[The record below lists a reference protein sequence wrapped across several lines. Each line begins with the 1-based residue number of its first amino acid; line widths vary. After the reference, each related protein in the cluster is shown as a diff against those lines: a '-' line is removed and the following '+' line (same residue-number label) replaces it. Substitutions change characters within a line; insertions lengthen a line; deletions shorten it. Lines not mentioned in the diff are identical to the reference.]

1 MSTQPESPEV
11 LRRRR
16 RNERIFTA
24 WEQTEGGGRRYWYDV
39 SGRAGWRARYVK
51 EVDALERT
59 TSFRQEIYDAEGRLR
74 EVHQKHPVDTGHMR
88 VGNGE
93 VS

>member
-1 MSTQPESPEV
+1 MSRWGRRAQVYGPQRTSLVYWRQA
-11 LRRRR
+11 LRAC
-16 RNERIFTA
+16 FAA

-59 TSFRQEIYDAEGRLR
+59 TSFR
-74 EVHQKHPVDTGHMR
+74 
-88 VGNGE
+88 
-93 VS
+93 